1 LFGGSNGWHFNTDG
15 TNNDDFKYVYIL
27 TLPSFRW
34 IKVTGAP
41 SEPRGFHHCQ
51 IIGGRQMLVVGG
63 YDPTASGALGA
74 NRDPWTN
81 GLGIFDMT
89 ALKWAS
95 SYNSSQIKYQRS
107 DIVTNSITQK

>member
-1 LFGGSNGWHFNTDG
+1 LNVPNILTQCRFLFGGSNGWQFNTDG

-41 SEPRGFHHCQ
+41 SEPRGSHHCQ

-63 YDPTASGALGA
+63 YDPTASGGLGA
-74 NRDPWTN
+74 NRDTL
-81 GLGIFDMT
+81 GLTDWEFST
-89 ALKWAS
+89 
-95 SYNSSQIKYQRS
+95 
-107 DIVTNSITQK
+107 